1 MEIENKDQQ
10 QQIKNDLNIENHND
24 NKSSENQ
31 GNLGNTN
38 DYQEGSNNNI
48 NNINN
53 ELNNN
58 QVYFKDNMVSID
70 PYTAHALIMRSEMYI
85 VYNYPNLITINQK
98 LLNEKISEL
107 IPDDASVFI
116 IKSFTEEDIHKS
128 IKYNIWSSTNF
139 GNNKLNLEY
148 QNKQGKVYLLFSTY
162 KSNQFTGF
170 AQMKSE
176 VNFKNT
182 FPLWARDNW
191 RATFNI
197 EWLLIKDVPFKEFR
211 NINCV
216 KREKKSNGEYNFI
229 NYSTK
234 SLSNSP
240 DCQTIPTSEAKEIIQ
255 CMVDYQNKNSI
266 LEHFEYYDRRQANYE
281 AYLQQNKSNP
291 ENNNVSSYNNNQG
304 GGGQQHHNN
313 HNNHNSN
320 NNNSKYNNYNYS
332 NNYYYNNYN
341 YNNNYG
347 NHNNY
352 NNYHNSNEYHKNN
365 NNNYNNNNYSH
376 NHYGGNSGKGNNSHD
391 INKYYN
397 NINQNNNNDEGN
409 KK

>member
-1 MEIENKDQQ
+1 METENKDQQ
-10 QQIKNDLNIENHND
+10 QQINKDLNTENLNEIQ
-24 NKSSENQ
+24 SLEIP
-31 GNLGNTN
+31 GNPSNTN
-38 DYQEGSNNNI
+38 NYQEGSNNNV
-48 NNINN
+48 NN

-58 QVYFKDNMVSID
+58 QGYFKDNMVSID

-98 LLNEKISEL
+98 LLNEKILEL

-148 QNKQGKVYLLFSTY
+148 QAKQGKVYLLFSTY

-211 NINCV
+211 NVNCV

-240 DCQTIPTSEAKEIIQ
+240 DCQTIPTNEAKEIIQ

-281 AYLQQNKSNP
+281 AFLQQNKSNP
-291 ENNNVSSYNNNQG
+291 ENNNVSSFNNNYNNNKGDQE
-304 GGGQQHHNN
+304 
-313 HNNHNSN
+313 NSN
-320 NNNSKYNNYNYS
+320 KDNNSSKYNNYNYN

-347 NHNNY
+347 NNNHY
-352 NNYHNSNEYHKNN
+352 NNYHGNGNHGFNN
-365 NNNYNNNNYSH
+365 NQ
-376 NHYGGNSGKGNNSHD
+376 NHYGGKGNNSYND

-397 NINQNNNNDEGN
+397 NINQSNQNNNNVEEN